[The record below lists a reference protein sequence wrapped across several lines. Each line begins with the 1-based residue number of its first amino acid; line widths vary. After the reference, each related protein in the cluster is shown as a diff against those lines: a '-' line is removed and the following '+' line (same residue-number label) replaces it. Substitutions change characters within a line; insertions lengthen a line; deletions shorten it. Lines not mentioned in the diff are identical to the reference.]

1 MKEKKLF
8 DNLILIFLISILF
21 LLFFSTSTSPLYKDY
36 QDDSAIFIT
45 VGKMLKD
52 GKILYKDIFD
62 HKGPVFFFFEY
73 IAQLICSGRFGI
85 FILQIIF
92 MTITLFI
99 LNKLL
104 KGNGIIPI
112 ILSLPI
118 LAFFFEEGNLTEELS
133 LPFIT
138 LGLYIGFIWYSSSER
153 YSKKI
158 YLYSFILGILI
169 SLLAFIRLNNA
180 ISLVG
185 LILGITILFIKDK
198 KYKNLI
204 GCIISFL
211 IGLGITTLIVLIYFI
226 KNSAISDMLYATFT
240 HNFMYFE
247 KNVSII
253 NKLPGLIPIVV
264 LFLINIKNP
273 KMNILH
279 YIIAIL
285 SIIMGLFGR
294 GFLHYYIINY
304 PILVIMLYLFLDNLK
319 NIKDRFARYYMKFIL
334 VLVLSFYLLFGI
346 YMLNKSFISNN
357 ALKNIISI
365 IPENE
370 RNSFLIYDSS
380 ISGVLYLDGNIFPSY
395 KYAFMQSYLFATNK
409 NLIEEMNN
417 DLKRNKIKW
426 ILTENPD
433 LSQGNKVD
441 QYINENY
448 LLVSKYNLYIKN
460 GNDIREIP
468 IFLYEKK

>member
-1 MKEKKLF
+1 
-8 DNLILIFLISILF
+8 
-21 LLFFSTSTSPLYKDY
+21 
-36 QDDSAIFIT
+36 
-45 VGKMLKD
+45 
-52 GKILYKDIFD
+52 
-62 HKGPVFFFFEY
+62 
-73 IAQLICSGRFGI
+73 
-85 FILQIIF
+85 
-92 MTITLFI
+92 
-99 LNKLL
+99 
-104 KGNGIIPI
+104 
-112 ILSLPI
+112 
-118 LAFFFEEGNLTEELS
+118 
-133 LPFIT
+133 
-138 LGLYIGFIWYSSSER
+138 
-153 YSKKI
+153 
-158 YLYSFILGILI
+158 
-169 SLLAFIRLNNA
+169 
-180 ISLVG
+180 
-185 LILGITILFIKDK
+185 
-198 KYKNLI
+198 
-204 GCIISFL
+204 
-211 IGLGITTLIVLIYFI
+211 
-226 KNSAISDMLYATFT
+226 
-240 HNFMYFE
+240 MYFE

-448 LLVSKYNLYIKN
+448 LLVSKDNLYIKN